1 MARPIAREAAM
12 QLIFEQLFGGD
23 GEAQTLVDLIDYVPG
38 ESDKAYIDA
47 VVAGVHEHE
56 AEIDAEISS
65 CLRGWTIA
73 RLSRVDLAIL
83 RLSVYEMTY
92 GDVPVAVSINEAVEL
107 TRKYSSEQSC
117 PFVNGVLG
125 TISRKL
131 AAKA

>member
-12 QLIFEQLFGGD
+12 QLVFEQLFGGE
-23 GEAQTLVDLIDYVPG
+23 GETQTLVDLVDYVPG
-38 ESDKAYIDA
+38 ESDRHYIDT
-47 VVAGVHEHE
+47 VVSGVREHAAQIDE
-56 AEIDAEISS
+56 EIAA

-83 RLSVYEMTY
+83 RLSVFEMQYTRL
-92 GDVPVAVSINEAVEL
+92 PVAISINEAVEL
-107 TRKYSSEQSC
+107 TRKYSGEESC